1 MQWDLQKKAM
11 SDVGK
16 LGGRN
21 IQSISCGIFMN
32 DMMLSSEIHARPLSD
47 RPAEDNPTTF
57 VLDLKGTGI
66 R

>member
-1 MQWDLQKKAM
+1 M

-32 DMMLSSEIHARPLSD
+32 GMMLSSEIHARPLSD